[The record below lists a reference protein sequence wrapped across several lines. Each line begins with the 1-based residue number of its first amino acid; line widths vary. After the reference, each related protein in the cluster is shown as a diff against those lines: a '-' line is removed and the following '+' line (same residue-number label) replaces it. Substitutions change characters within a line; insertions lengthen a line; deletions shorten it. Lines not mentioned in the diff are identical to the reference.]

1 MKFERAH
8 QNKLRFV
15 PKCFAHIQYL
25 QESDWFCAGGN
36 QFDSSKEH
44 ATLERNILQNLP

>member
-8 QNKLRFV
+8 QNKLTFV

-25 QESDWFCAGGN
+25 Q
-36 QFDSSKEH
+36 
-44 ATLERNILQNLP
+44 NLIGFVLAETNSIPVKSMLI